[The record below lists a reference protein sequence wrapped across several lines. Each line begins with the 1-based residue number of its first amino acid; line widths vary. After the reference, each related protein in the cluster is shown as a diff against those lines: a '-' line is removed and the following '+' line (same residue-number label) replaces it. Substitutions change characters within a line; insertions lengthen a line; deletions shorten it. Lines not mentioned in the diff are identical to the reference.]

1 MKEPSTVAVV
11 HNAFGKHELKRFDYA
26 ATAHAGNEAEFDA
39 GVLEALDRHGFVVI
53 ENAMPAADC
62 DQLVAEMR
70 PYIDATP
77 HGLHGLGGTR
87 RVGALV
93 ARSPASHGFVAHP
106 AILRLAQSV
115 LGEQRL
121 SGDAVR
127 IGTRT
132 GKGEKGF
139 RYPWQLH
146 LTQIIDVGPGGGTD
160 AMPHSLKMHRAN
172 GMWLHN
178 FEQAS
183 LDPQMEVM
191 WALSPFTKENGAT
204 HIVLGS
210 HRDEPRGGPKA
221 HQEPTI
227 QAEMA
232 QGSVLIWTGWSVHGA
247 GTNTSDVRRIGM
259 NINYALAFLAQE
271 ENQLLACPPHLA
283 RELPESLQRLIGY
296 RQPAGALNYVAEC
309 QAPAD
314 SVLKE
319 DFDIL
324 VPGAHGHTLNPTTD
338 GPTFAPKDEAAF
350 AAKLQDLEARKA
362 EAIADDNLDL
372 AQHLKRTISVLQRSP
387 RLPQPRRQKE
397 AE

>member
-1 MKEPSTVAVV
+1 MARRVTMERSTVAVV

-26 ATAHAGNEAEFDA
+26 AAAKAGDETAFDA
-39 GVLEALDRHGFVVI
+39 DVLGALDRHGFVVI
-53 ENAMPAADC
+53 ENAVPAADC
-62 DQLVAEMR
+62 TQLVAEMR

-93 ARSPASHGFVAHP
+93 ARSPTSHRFVAHR

-127 IGTRT
+127 IGDRT

-160 AMPHSLKMHRAN
+160 AMPHHLKMHRAN
-172 GMWLHN
+172 GMWVHN
-178 FEQAS
+178 FEDAG

-191 WALSPFTKENGAT
+191 WSLSPFTKENGAT

-210 HRDEPRGGPKA
+210 HRDQPRGGPKA
-221 HQEPTI
+221 HREPTI
-227 QAEMA
+227 QAEME
-232 QGSVLIWTGWSVHGA
+232 QGSVLVWTGWSVHGA
-247 GTNTSDVRRIGM
+247 GTNTSTERRIGM

-319 DFDIL
+319 DFDVL
-324 VPGAHGHTLNPTTD
+324 VPGAHGHDMDATTD
-338 GPTFAPKDEAAF
+338 GPTFAPQDETAF
-350 AAKLQDLEARKA
+350 AAKLADLEARKA
-362 EAIADDNLDL
+362 RAVATDELEL
-372 AQHLKRTISVLQRSP
+372 ALHLKHAISVLRRSP
-387 RLPQPRRQKE
+387 RL
-397 AE
+397 